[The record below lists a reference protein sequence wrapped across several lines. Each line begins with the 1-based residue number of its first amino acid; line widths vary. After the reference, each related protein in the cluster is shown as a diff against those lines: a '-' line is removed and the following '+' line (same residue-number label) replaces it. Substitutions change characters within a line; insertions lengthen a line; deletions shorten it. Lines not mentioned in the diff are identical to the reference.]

1 MAQAGLKRLGLD
13 DQITQVFKADE
24 MIPAVGQGALAIEC
38 RADDTE
44 MLEMLA
50 PINDELHAMP
60 LKGNAASCVS

>member
-1 MAQAGLKRLGLD
+1 
-13 DQITQVFKADE
+13 

-50 PINDELHAMP
+50 PINDEATRYVVEGEQL
-60 LKGNAASCVS
+60 LASVKWWLPSADGGA

>member
-1 MAQAGLKRLGLD
+1 
-13 DQITQVFKADE
+13 

-50 PINDELHAMP
+50 PINDEATR
-60 LKGNAASCVS
+60 

>member
-1 MAQAGLKRLGLD
+1 
-13 DQITQVFKADE
+13 

-50 PINDELHAMP
+50 PINGKLHAM
-60 LKGNAASCVS
+60 LLMGNAGFLRQLNGGCKCLWGYMVLSIKVN

>member
-1 MAQAGLKRLGLD
+1 
-13 DQITQVFKADE
+13 

-50 PINDELHAMP
+50 PINDEATRYAVEGERRLLASVKWCGCQVPM
-60 LKGNAASCVS
+60 GNTVLLVKVNRP